1 MSNIDSFD
9 AQIIKLNKQPDVVLL
24 TIQTLSTQ
32 ETMVLAIDRHRY
44 DYLRPQGDPDL
55 GVTLHFQLVSDPD
68 VNNGYPLVEQF
79 YNPESPLIPAEDM
92 PELVAIDQ
100 DTVID
105 SGKQPDVLGALR
117 QEQERLLHEIDQDH
131 ALVNEMEA
139 DRIEEEK
146 AQVHIGNVYLE
157 PEDIGDP
164 FADKE

>member
-9 AQIIKLNKQPDVVLL
+9 AKIIKLNKQPEVVLL
-24 TIQTLSTQ
+24 TIQTLSNQ

-55 GVTLHFQLVSDPD
+55 GVAMHFQLVSDPD

-117 QEQERLLHEIDQDH
+117 QEQERLLQEIDQDPE
-131 ALVNEMEA
+131 LVQAMVA

-146 AQVHIGNVYLE
+146 AQAEADSGYQE
-157 PEDIGDP
+157 PEDVGDP